1 MSSILQPA
9 DVEAK
14 NDPLPGWEKNH
25 FHEGREDTK
34 TQKRKSKRV
43 FSAISAISAISAV
56 KIFSEIFAQNDSFA
70 RKTLSKAPYRWRD
83 VFFPRDL

>member
-1 MSSILQPA
+1 MLLNVVDSTAGGCRGQERSVARLKKI
-9 DVEAK
+9 
-14 NDPLPGWEKNH
+14 H

-43 FSAISAISAISAV
+43 FSAISAISAV

-70 RKTLSKAPYRWRD
+70 RKTLSKAPYRWGD
-83 VFFPRDL
+83 VFFSRDL

>member
-9 DVEAK
+9 DAEAK
-14 NDPLPGWEKNH
+14 NDPLPGWEKIH

-43 FSAISAISAISAV
+43 FSAISAISAV

-70 RKTLSKAPYRWRD
+70 RKTLSKAPYIWGGD
-83 VFFPRDL
+83 FFSSDL